1 MQQSSKSILHV
12 IKSYHPTVGGMET
25 VARQLAEGAAR
36 YGHEVSVLC
45 CGGNC
50 NEEREINGV
59 TVHRIKPFFNVGSA
73 PLSLCYILKLWQL
86 MERSDIV
93 HFHVPNP
100 IGELAFC
107 LARWTKKRVKTVC
120 TYHLDPVRPKTFVR
134 LYKILLHQFLSQCNV
149 ICPTSPQ
156 YVLSSDIL
164 QKHSNKCR
172 PVPLGVEVS
181 RFGHVDPVALSEAE
195 RLVCHLKS
203 PRVLFCGRFSYYKGL
218 HVLVEAMSRLPSA
231 SLVLVG
237 QGEKEEELKRQVK
250 DLNLQERVAFLGH
263 LPDDLYAAVYHTAD
277 IFVLPSIYRSEAF
290 GIVGLEAMAAGLPL
304 ITTELGTGTSFY
316 NVDGETG
323 YVVPPMDPDALVEA
337 LQKMLS
343 NPEKL
348 CEMKKNAFERV
359 KDFCVHSMIEKN
371 FAIYSELHSEKI

>member
-1 MQQSSKSILHV
+1 M
-12 IKSYHPTVGGMET
+12 
-25 VARQLAEGAAR
+25 
-36 YGHEVSVLC
+36 
-45 CGGNC
+45 
-50 NEEREINGV
+50 
-59 TVHRIKPFFNVGSA
+59 
-73 PLSLCYILKLWQL
+73 
-86 MERSDIV
+86 
-93 HFHVPNP
+93 
-100 IGELAFC
+100 
-107 LARWTKKRVKTVC
+107 
-120 TYHLDPVRPKTFVR
+120 
-134 LYKILLHQFLSQCNV
+134 
-149 ICPTSPQ
+149 
-156 YVLSSDIL
+156 
-164 QKHSNKCR
+164 
-172 PVPLGVEVS
+172 
-181 RFGHVDPVALSEAE
+181 
-195 RLVCHLKS
+195 
-203 PRVLFCGRFSYYKGL
+203 
-218 HVLVEAMSRLPSA
+218 
-231 SLVLVG
+231 
-237 QGEKEEELKRQVK
+237 
-250 DLNLQERVAFLGH
+250 QERVAFLGH